1 MSPRASA
8 LPQPSSTAIK
18 AMSAVVGVLALGV
31 LFQAITAGIFLPS
44 VSKTGAIN
52 AHKGVGDL
60 VVLLALASV
69 VMAFTMWRG
78 RAGFQVVS
86 GETIALLVL
95 AAIELGIGQAMSKNF
110 SKHHGLLV
118 IHIPVALLIFAVTT
132 HLSTYVAN
140 LRRAG
145 AY

>member
-8 LPQPSSTAIK
+8 LPAPTAFK

-31 LFQAITAGIFLPS
+31 LFQGITAGIFLPG

-60 VVLLALASV
+60 LVLLALATV

-78 RAGFQVVS
+78 KAGFQVVS
-86 GETIALLVL
+86 GEAIALLVL
-95 AAIELGIGQAMSKNF
+95 CVVELGVGQAMAKNF
-110 SKHHGLLV
+110 GKHHGLLV
-118 IHIPVALLIFAVTT
+118 IHIPVALLIFAITT
-132 HLSTYVAN
+132 HLSTYLAN
-140 LRRAG
+140 LRRSG
-145 AY
+145 A